1 MSTHYP
7 ALIIVVP
14 LLTAVIVAAVGWINK
29 KYCFPLSVAS
39 LAASLLSSI
48 GLLFEVMKTNGE
60 VVYRF
65 AGWEAPMGIV
75 YNIDY
80 LNSLVLI
87 VVTAVALINLIFSK
101 GSIENDFPDK
111 EGVFY
116 ALYIL
121 FTTGLV
127 GMVATGDAFNLYV
140 LLEIASLTGYALL
153 GIGNE
158 RSPLST
164 LNYLFIGTIGA
175 TFYLLG
181 VGYIYIATGT
191 LNMAE
196 IALIIPKLPNVGIIK
211 FAFVIC
217 MVGLFVKMA
226 LFPMHG
232 WLPNAYSNAPSSSI
246 GLIAP
251 LTTKVTVYIMVR
263 AGITIFTPEF
273 TFEKMHLDKWIV
285 WLSVIGIVMGSCFA
299 LAQKNYKKMLTY
311 IVVAEV
317 GYMVGGFW
325 LGNKLGITGSILH
338 IVNDAAMTL
347 CVFMAAGIFSY
358 KIGDH
363 ISDFKGLFKKMPFTM
378 TAFAVGGLS
387 IIGVPPTCGFFSKW
401 YLVSGGIEAVKATG
415 SIGALAFIVALLFS
429 SLVNAVLFFRI
440 FEVAHFEP
448 FSEGHGHEGHSAV
461 EINEAPLGM
470 LIPFFIVA
478 FSLIFLGIFSG
489 DIVSNIINQFI
500 PVLPAGI

>member
-1 MSTHYP
+1 MIQYP

-14 LLTAVIVAAVGWINK
+14 LLVAVTVAALGWINR
-29 KYCFPLSVAS
+29 KYCFTLSVAS
-39 LAASLLSSI
+39 LAVSLFSSI
-48 GLLFEVMKTNGE
+48 ALLAEVMRTGKAI
-60 VVYRF
+60 VYKF
-65 AGWEAPMGIV
+65 AGWAGPMGIV
-75 YNIDY
+75 YNIDH
-80 LNSLVLI
+80 LSALVL
-87 VVTAVALINLIFSK
+87 VVITAVALINLIFSK
-101 GSIENDFPDK
+101 GSIEHDFPDK

-116 ALYIL
+116 ALYVL

-153 GIGNE
+153 GIGKE
-158 RSPLST
+158 RAPLST

-181 VGYIYIATGT
+181 VGYIYISTGT

-196 IALIIPKLPNVGIIK
+196 IAQIVPKLQNSGILK

-217 MVGLFVKMA
+217 MVGMFVKMA

-232 WLPNAYSNAPSSSI
+232 WLPNAYSNSPTSSI

-251 LTTKVTVYIMVR
+251 LTTKVSVYIMVR
-263 AGITIFTPEF
+263 LGISIFTPEF
-273 TFEKMHLDKWIV
+273 TFKTMNLDKWIV
-285 WLSVIGIVMGSCFA
+285 WLAIAGILMGSFFA
-299 LAQKNYKKMLTY
+299 LAQKNIKKMLTY

-358 KIGDH
+358 KIGDE
-363 ISDFKGLFKKMPFTM
+363 ISDLKGLFKKMPFTM
-378 TAFAVGGLS
+378 GAFIVGGFS

-401 YLVSGGIEAVKATG
+401 YLVSGGIQAG
-415 SIGALAFIVALLFS
+415 HYAFVAALLFS

-448 FSEGHGHEGHSAV
+448 FSEGHGHDHGPAV
-461 EINEAPLGM
+461 AINEAPLTM

-478 FSLIFLGIFSG
+478 LSLILLGVYSG

-500 PVLPAGI
+500 PAGI